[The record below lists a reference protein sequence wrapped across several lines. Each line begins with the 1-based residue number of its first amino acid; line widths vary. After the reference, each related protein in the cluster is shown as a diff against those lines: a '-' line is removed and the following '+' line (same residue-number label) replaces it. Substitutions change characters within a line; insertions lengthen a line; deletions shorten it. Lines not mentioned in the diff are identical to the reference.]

1 MINVSNFRILTGNDV
16 DEELYLKTWE
26 LDNET
31 FEEKDRLTKDQAM
44 EWFYSSDKSII
55 VLWNEKEKELVGYL
69 YPFLLKH
76 EFARDYILSDVNYKE
91 AIKPSVFCKKK
102 RDVSAD
108 IYIFSTVIKSKYR
121 DVILE
126 EDDENS
132 AFYNKKAFKV
142 LNEKLVEYIYG
153 LKKNNVDIKY
163 VLGEKVSD
171 DGEKYLRSLK
181 MQPCFSLVDDV
192 KFSKK
197 YSPDMFEKCGNV
209 NCLYELNNME
219 EYFDDKIVD
228 NHEYLKYQNEEL
240 WYKDINLHD
249 LVKNYGVPLEV
260 AYTPIITERIKFLK
274 NLFDDKI
281 RAHGYKGKYNYAY
294 ATKANY
300 YSEVVL
306 TALKDVDLLEFSSA
320 YDINIILSLVELGII
335 RPGFRI
341 ICNGFKNSDYIEV
354 LKKLLEKKIDVV
366 PIIENE
372 KEFEYLKDLKGYK
385 INVGIRYNS
394 DFESRLIKNDFTTE
408 DEFDNRFGFDES
420 KIFDIAEKINNCSN
434 LELKVFHFHFGGTIT
449 NIDNY
454 IKGYGNIFDIYCKL
468 KKKYDS
474 LQYFDFGGGLPVK
487 YSLDYEF
494 NYEELVDKIVHT
506 SLVLSDKNNI
516 DHPQLIGEHGRYTV
530 ADHSFFIYKI
540 DFSKQTKDNNWY
552 IINGSLMNMTPDIWG
567 INQEFTILPVNLI
580 SNKCVP
586 VILGGETCDP
596 DDRYFLK
603 DKNVKLFLPK
613 INEGEEL
620 YIAIFS
626 IGAYQEIISGIGG
639 VHHCMIPEGKELI
652 IYKDENGV
660 LNYCEPEPGQE
671 AISLLDYDKIDYI
684 SRFYKID
691 DSKKLTR

>member
-1 MINVSNFRILTGNDV
+1 MVINVGKFKVLTGKDV
-16 DEELYLKTWE
+16 SEEIYLKTWE

-31 FEEKDRLTKDQAM
+31 FEEKDKITKDKAL
-44 EWFYSSDKSII
+44 EWFYSSDRSII
-55 VLWNEKEKELVGYL
+55 VLWNEEDQELVGYL

-76 EFARDYILSDVNYKE
+76 EFARDYILSNMNYKE

-126 EDDENS
+126 DKVDS
-132 AFYNKKAFKV
+132 AFNNKKAFKV
-142 LNEKLVEYIYG
+142 LNEKLVEYIYD

-163 VLGEKVSD
+163 VMGEKVSD

-181 MQPCFSLVDDV
+181 MQPCFSLIDDV
-192 KFSKK
+192 KFSSK
-197 YSPDMFEKCGNV
+197 YSPDMFERCSNV
-209 NCLYELNNME
+209 NCLYELSNNE
-219 EYFDDKIVD
+219 EDFNDKIVCG
-228 NHEYLKYQNEEL
+228 HEYLKYEGGEL
-240 WYKDINLHD
+240 WYKNINLYN
-249 LVKNYGVPLEV
+249 LVRDYGAPLEV
-260 AYTPIITERIKFLK
+260 AYTPLITERVRFLK
-274 NLFDDKI
+274 KLFDEKI
-281 RAHGYKGKYNYAY
+281 SKYGYKGKYNYAY

-320 YDINIILSLVELGII
+320 YDVNIVLSLVELGII
-335 RPGFRI
+335 KPGFRI
-341 ICNGFKNSDYIEV
+341 ICNGFKNRDYIEV
-354 LKKLLEKKIDVV
+354 LRKLLDKKIDVIPV
-366 PIIENE
+366 IENE
-372 KEFEYLKDLKGYK
+372 KEFEYLKDLKEYK

-420 KIFDIAEKINNCSN
+420 NIYDMAEKINKCNN

-454 IKGYGNIFDIYCKL
+454 IKGYGNIFNIYCKL
-468 KKKYDS
+468 KKKYSS

-494 NYEELVDKIVHT
+494 NYEELVNEIVHT
-506 SLVLSDKNNI
+506 SLVLSDKKNI
-516 DHPQLIGEHGRYTV
+516 DHPELIGEHGRYTA

-540 DFSKQTKDNNWY
+540 DFAKHTKDNNWY
-552 IINGSLMNMTPDIWG
+552 IINGSLMNMTPDMWG

-580 SNKCVP
+580 NNKCIP

-613 INEGEEL
+613 IKNGEEL

-626 IGAYQEIISGIGG
+626 VGAYQEIISGIGG

-652 IYKDENGV
+652 IYKDEKDD
-660 LNYCEPEPGQE
+660 LNYYEPEPGQE
-671 AISLLDYDKIDYI
+671 ALSLLDYDKMDYI
-684 SRFYKID
+684 SKFYKVED
-691 DSKKLTR
+691 NKK